1 MNNLTILYA
10 EDEIETRKNYG
21 NYLKRNFKE
30 VYIAQNG
37 EEALKYYEKFEPN
50 IMLLDINM
58 PFINGLELTK
68 KIRENDKKTRIIIL
82 TAHLEQDKLL
92 FAAELNLTKYL
103 PKPISRM
110 KLKEALNEAVNQYK
124 ELNDESSNFELKEGY
139 IFNKDSN
146 KLIYKDTEIKLTKH
160 ESQFLVLLTSNKN
173 RIFTSDEIYN
183 YLWDEVDICES
194 SATKLK
200 DLIKRLRKK
209 LPKDSI
215 ENIYGAGYKLNIKE
229 KK

>member
-37 EEALKYYEKFEPN
+37 EEALEYYEEFKPN

-58 PFINGLELTK
+58 PFINGLELTN
-68 KIRENDKKTRIIIL
+68 KIRQKDKKTRIIIL

-103 PKPISRM
+103 PKPISRI
-110 KLKEALNEAVNQYK
+110 KLKEALNEAVIQYK
-124 ELNDESSNFELKEGY
+124 ELNDESSNFFLKDGY
-139 IFNKDSN
+139 VFNRDSK
-146 KLIYKDTEIKLTKH
+146 KLILNDEEIKLTKH
-160 ESQFLVLLTSNKN
+160 ETLFLELLTSKKD
-173 RIFTSDEIYN
+173 RVFSSDEIYD
-183 YLWDEVDICES
+183 YLWNQFEDCET

-209 LPKDSI
+209 IPKDSI
-215 ENIYGAGYKLNIKE
+215 ENIYGAGYKLNK
-229 KK
+229 

>member
-10 EDEIETRKNYG
+10 EDEIETRKNYA

-37 EEALKYYEKFEPN
+37 QQALEYYEEFKPN

-68 KIRENDKKTRIIIL
+68 KIRQTDKKTRIIIL

-110 KLKEALNEAVNQYK
+110 KLKEALNEAASQYK
-124 ELNDESSNFELKEGY
+124 ELNEQSLVFELKDGF
-139 IFNKDSN
+139 IFNKDS
-146 KLIYKDTEIKLTKH
+146 KKIIKDNEEIKLTNH
-160 ESQFLVLLTSNKN
+160 ESKFLELLSSKKD
-173 RIFTSDEIYN
+173 RVFTSDEIYN
-183 YLWDEVDICES
+183 YLWDEVEDCEA

-209 LPKDSI
+209 LPKDTI
-215 ENIYGAGYKLNIKE
+215 ENIYGAGYKLNK
-229 KK
+229 

>member
-1 MNNLTILYA
+1 MKSLTILYA

-30 VYIAQNG
+30 VFIATNG
-37 EEALKYYEKFEPN
+37 QEALELYIKYKPN

-103 PKPISRM
+103 PKPISRN
-110 KLKEALNEAVNQYK
+110 KLKEALNDAVMQFK
-124 ELNDESSNFELKEGY
+124 ELNKSDTIINLRGNY
-139 IFNKDSN
+139 TFNRNSKKLMCEN
-146 KLIYKDTEIKLTKH
+146 KEIKLTKY
-160 ESQFLVLLTSNKN
+160 ESLFLVLLSSDKN
-173 RIFTSDEIYN
+173 RTFSSDEIYIQ
-183 YLWDEVDICES
+183 LWDDFDMCES

-209 LPKDSI
+209 LPKDTI
-215 ENIYGAGYKLNIKE
+215 ENIYGAGYKLS
-229 KK
+229 

>member
-1 MNNLTILYA
+1 MNTLTILYA
-10 EDEIETRKNYG
+10 EDEIETRKNYS
-21 NYLKRNFKE
+21 NYLKRYFKE
-30 VYIAQNG
+30 VYVAQNG
-37 EEALKYYEKFEPN
+37 EQALNFYEEHKPN

-68 KIRENDKKTRIIIL
+68 KIREQDKKTRIIIL

-103 PKPISRM
+103 PKPISRI
-110 KLKEALNEAVNQYK
+110 KLKEALTEAVNQYK
-124 ELNDESSNFELKEGY
+124 ELNEDSLIFELKEGFS
-139 IFNKDSN
+139 FNRDSK
-146 KLIYKDTEIKLTKH
+146 KLIFENSEIKLTKH
-160 ESQFLVLLTSNKN
+160 ESLFLELMTSKKD
-173 RIFTSDEIYN
+173 RVFTSDEIYN
-183 YLWDEVDICES
+183 YLWDEVETCES

-215 ENIYGAGYKLNIKE
+215 ENIYGAGYKLK
-229 KK
+229 

>member
-37 EEALKYYEKFEPN
+37 EEALEYYEKFKPN

-68 KIRENDKKTRIIIL
+68 KIRQNDKKTRVIIL

-110 KLKEALNEAVNQYK
+110 ELKEALNEAVNQYK
-124 ELNDESSNFELKEGY
+124 ELNEESSTFELKEGCFFY
-139 IFNKDSN
+139 KDSN
-146 KLIYKDTEIKLTKH
+146 KLIYENNEIKLTKY
-160 ESQFLVLLTSNKN
+160 ESQLLILLTSNKN
-173 RIFTSDEIYN
+173 RVFTSDEIYN
-183 YLWDEVDICES
+183 YLWDEVAVYES

-209 LPKDSI
+209 LPKDTI
-215 ENIYGAGYKLNIKE
+215 ENIYGSGYKLNK
-229 KK
+229 

>member
-1 MNNLTILYA
+1 MNSLTILYA
-10 EDEIETRKNYG
+10 EDEIETRNNYS
-21 NYLKRNFKE
+21 NYLKRYFKE
-30 VYIAQNG
+30 VYVAQNG
-37 EEALKYYEKFEPN
+37 EQALEYYKEFKPN

-103 PKPISRM
+103 PKPISRI
-110 KLKEALNEAVNQYK
+110 KLKEALTEAVNQYK
-124 ELNDESSNFELKEGY
+124 ELNLENLVFNLNDGY
-139 IFNKDSN
+139 SFNRDSK
-146 KLIYKDTEIKLTKH
+146 KLIFENSEIKLTKY
-160 ESQFLVLLTSNKN
+160 ESQFLELMTSKKD
-173 RIFTSDEIYN
+173 RVFTSDEIYN
-183 YLWDEVDICES
+183 YLWDEVESCES

-215 ENIYGAGYKLNIKE
+215 ENIYGAGYKLK
-229 KK
+229 

>member
-37 EEALKYYEKFEPN
+37 EEALEYYEEFKPN

-68 KIRENDKKTRIIIL
+68 KIRQNDKKTRIIIL

-103 PKPISRM
+103 PKPISRI
-110 KLKEALNEAVNQYK
+110 KLKEALNEAVIQYK
-124 ELNDESSNFELKEGY
+124 ELNDESSNFFLKDGY
-139 IFNKDSN
+139 VFNRDSKKLIFNDE
-146 KLIYKDTEIKLTKH
+146 EIKLTKH
-160 ESQFLVLLTSNKN
+160 ETLFLELLTSKKD
-173 RIFTSDEIYN
+173 RVFSSDEIYD
-183 YLWDEVDICES
+183 YLWNQFEDCET

-209 LPKDSI
+209 IPKDSI
-215 ENIYGAGYKLNIKE
+215 ENIYGAGYKLNK
-229 KK
+229 

>member
-1 MNNLTILYA
+1 MNTLTILYA
-10 EDEIETRKNYG
+10 EDEIETRKNYT
-21 NYLKRNFKE
+21 NYLKRYFKE
-30 VYIAQNG
+30 VYVAQNG
-37 EEALKYYEKFEPN
+37 EQALNFYEEHKPN

-68 KIRENDKKTRIIIL
+68 KIREQDKKTRIIIL

-103 PKPISRM
+103 PKPISRI

-124 ELNDESSNFELKEGY
+124 ELNEDSLIFELREGFS
-139 IFNKDSN
+139 FNRDSK
-146 KLIYKDTEIKLTKH
+146 KLIFENSEIKLTKY
-160 ESQFLVLLTSNKN
+160 ESLFLELMTSKKD
-173 RIFTSDEIYN
+173 RVFTSDEIYN
-183 YLWDEVDICES
+183 YLWDEVETCES

-215 ENIYGAGYKLNIKE
+215 ENIYGAGYKLK
-229 KK
+229 

>member
-37 EEALKYYEKFEPN
+37 EKALEYYEEFKPN

-68 KIRENDKKTRIIIL
+68 KIRQNDKKTRIIIL

-103 PKPISRM
+103 PKPISRI
-110 KLKEALNEAVNQYK
+110 KLKEALNEAVIQYK
-124 ELNDESSNFELKEGY
+124 EINDESSNFFLKDGY
-139 IFNKDSN
+139 VFNRDSKKLIFNDE
-146 KLIYKDTEIKLTKH
+146 EIKLTKH
-160 ESQFLVLLTSNKN
+160 ETLFLELLTSKKD
-173 RIFTSDEIYN
+173 RVFSSDEIYD
-183 YLWDEVDICES
+183 YLWNQFEDCET

-209 LPKDSI
+209 IPKDSI
-215 ENIYGAGYKLNIKE
+215 ENIYGAGYKLNK
-229 KK
+229 

>member
-37 EEALKYYEKFEPN
+37 EEALEYYEEFKPN

-68 KIRENDKKTRIIIL
+68 KIRQKDKKTRIIIL

-103 PKPISRM
+103 PKPISRI
-110 KLKEALNEAVNQYK
+110 KLKEALNEAVIQYK
-124 ELNDESSNFELKEGY
+124 ELNDESSNFFLKDGY
-139 IFNKDSN
+139 VLNRDSKKLIFNDE
-146 KLIYKDTEIKLTKH
+146 EIKLTKH
-160 ESQFLVLLTSNKN
+160 ETLFLELLTSKKD
-173 RIFTSDEIYN
+173 RVFSSDEIYD
-183 YLWDEVDICES
+183 YLWNQFEDCET

-209 LPKDSI
+209 IPKDTI
-215 ENIYGAGYKLNIKE
+215 ENIYGAGYKLNK
-229 KK
+229 

>member
-10 EDEIETRKNYG
+10 EDEIETRNNYS
-21 NYLKRNFKE
+21 NYLKRYFKE
-30 VYIAQNG
+30 VYVAQNG
-37 EEALKYYEKFEPN
+37 EQALEYYKEFKPN

-103 PKPISRM
+103 PKPISRI

-124 ELNDESSNFELKEGY
+124 ELNLNNFVFNLNDGY
-139 IFNKDSN
+139 SFNRDSK
-146 KLIYKDTEIKLTKH
+146 KLIFEKSEIKLTKY
-160 ESQFLVLLTSNKN
+160 ESLFLELMTSKKD
-173 RIFTSDEIYN
+173 RVFTSDEIYN
-183 YLWDEVDICES
+183 YLWDEVESCES

-215 ENIYGAGYKLNIKE
+215 ENIYGAGYKLK
-229 KK
+229 

>member
-1 MNNLTILYA
+1 MNTLTILYA
-10 EDEIETRKNYG
+10 EDEIETRKNYS
-21 NYLKRNFKE
+21 NYLKRYFKE
-30 VYIAQNG
+30 VYVAQNG
-37 EEALKYYEKFEPN
+37 EQALEFYKEHKPN

-68 KIRENDKKTRIIIL
+68 KIREQDKKTRIIIL

-103 PKPISRM
+103 PKPISRI

-124 ELNDESSNFELKEGY
+124 ELNQDSSIVELREGFS
-139 IFNKDSN
+139 FNRDFK
-146 KLIYKDTEIKLTKH
+146 KLIHENIEIKLTKH
-160 ESQFLVLLTSNKN
+160 ESLFLELMTSKKD
-173 RIFTSDEIYN
+173 RVFTSDEIYN
-183 YLWDEVDICES
+183 YLWDEVETCES

-215 ENIYGAGYKLNIKE
+215 ENIYGAGYKLK
-229 KK
+229 

>member
-37 EEALKYYEKFEPN
+37 EEALEYYEEFKPN

-68 KIRENDKKTRIIIL
+68 KIRQNDKKTRIIIL

-103 PKPISRM
+103 PKPISRI
-110 KLKEALNEAVNQYK
+110 KLKEALNEAIIQYK
-124 ELNDESSNFELKEGY
+124 ELNDESSNFFLKDGY
-139 IFNKDSN
+139 VFNRDSKKLIFNDE
-146 KLIYKDTEIKLTKH
+146 EIKLTKH
-160 ESQFLVLLTSNKN
+160 ETLFLELLTSKKD
-173 RIFTSDEIYN
+173 RVFSSDEIYD
-183 YLWDEVDICES
+183 YLWNQFEDCET

-209 LPKDSI
+209 IPKDSI
-215 ENIYGAGYKLNIKE
+215 ENIYGAGYKLNK
-229 KK
+229 